1 MCGCECCIY
10 AKIIHSSLSSQNDH
24 YLRKLKYK
32 SCNAKKRRFDKMTNR
47 IFKTYKHSV
56 MPHGKHIPKTA
67 SGMTMATMCAYPSS
81 TYALP
86 H

>member
-1 MCGCECCIY
+1 MQ
-10 AKIIHSSLSSQNDH
+10 KN
-24 YLRKLKYK
+24 
-32 SCNAKKRRFDKMTNR
+32 RRFDKMANR
-47 IFKTYKHSV
+47 IFKTYKNSV
-56 MPHGKHIPKTA
+56 MPHGKHIPKTS